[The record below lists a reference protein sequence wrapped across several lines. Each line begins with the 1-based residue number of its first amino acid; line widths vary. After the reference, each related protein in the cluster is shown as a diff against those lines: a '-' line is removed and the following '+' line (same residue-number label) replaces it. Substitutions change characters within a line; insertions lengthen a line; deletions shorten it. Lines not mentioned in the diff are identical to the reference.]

1 MMKIIIIFKEFF
13 ANMTYKYVILLIV
26 NVTV

>member
-13 ANMTYKYVILLIV
+13 ANTSYKYVILLIV

>member
-1 MMKIIIIFKEFF
+1 MMKIIISFKEFF
-13 ANMTYKYVILLIV
+13 ANTTHRYVILLIV